1 MRVEGGVAVGR
12 ESLVDQLIAELLDDI
27 VAGRLVPGGPLPAEA
42 DLASRFDVS
51 RLTIREA
58 IRKLQAQ
65 GMVHTVPGRR
75 SELNAVSRW
84 TDIGAALQVAE
95 AQIGR
100 AESSIQLLQ
109 LRRMIET
116 GACAMA
122 ATRMGPDGLE
132 QLERELD
139 GMRAAAA
146 INDVAEFVIHDIAF
160 HDVILDSCGNRF
172 VRTLFDPLQALLR
185 ERRTETSRVP
195 AVQEHAIEMHA
206 AVIDAL
212 RTQDADRA
220 HAAMS
225 AHMDQTERDLIRYVL

>member
-1 MRVEGGVAVGR
+1 MGR

-27 VAGRLVPGGPLPAEA
+27 VAGRLVPGESLPAEA
-42 DLASRFDVS
+42 ELATRFDVN
-51 RLTIREA
+51 RLTLREA

-65 GMVHTVPGRR
+65 GIVHTVPGRR
-75 SELNAVSRW
+75 SELNPVSRW

-100 AESSIQLLQ
+100 ADSSIQLLQ

-122 ATRMGPDGLE
+122 ATRMGPADLQRME
-132 QLERELD
+132 QELD
-139 GMRAAAA
+139 GMRAASA
-146 INDVAEFVIHDIAF
+146 INDVEAFVMHDIAF

-172 VRTLFDPLQALLR
+172 VRTLFDPLQALLIQ
-185 ERRTETSRVP
+185 RRTDTSRVP

-206 AVIDAL
+206 AVLEAL
-212 RTQDADRA
+212 RTQDADLA

-225 AHMDQTERDLIRYVL
+225 AHMDQTERDLIR

>member
-1 MRVEGGVAVGR
+1 MGR

-27 VAGRLVPGGPLPAEA
+27 VAGRLVPGESLPAVAE
-42 DLASRFDVS
+42 LATRFDVN
-51 RLTIREA
+51 RLTLREA

-65 GMVHTVPGRR
+65 GIVHTVPGRR
-75 SELNAVSRW
+75 SELNPVSRW

-100 AESSIQLLQ
+100 ADSSIQLLQ

-116 GACAMA
+116 GACAIA
-122 ATRMGPDGLE
+122 ATRMGPADLQRME
-132 QLERELD
+132 QELD
-139 GMRAAAA
+139 GMRAASA
-146 INDVAEFVIHDIAF
+146 INDVEAFVMHDIAF

-172 VRTLFDPLQALLR
+172 VRTLFDPLQALLIQ
-185 ERRTETSRVP
+185 RRTDTSRVP

-206 AVIDAL
+206 AVLEAL
-212 RTQDADRA
+212 RTQDADLA

>member
-1 MRVEGGVAVGR
+1 MAT
-12 ESLVDQLIAELLDDI
+12 
-27 VAGRLVPGGPLPAEA
+27 
-42 DLASRFDVS
+42 RFDVN
-51 RLTIREA
+51 RLTLREA

-65 GMVHTVPGRR
+65 GIVHTVPGRR
-75 SELNAVSRW
+75 SELNPVSRW

-100 AESSIQLLQ
+100 ADSSIQLLQ

-122 ATRMGPDGLE
+122 ATRMGPADLQRME
-132 QLERELD
+132 QELD
-139 GMRAAAA
+139 GMRAASA
-146 INDVAEFVIHDIAF
+146 INDVEAFVMHDIAF

-172 VRTLFDPLQALLR
+172 VRTLFDPLQALLIQ
-185 ERRTETSRVP
+185 RRTDTSRVP

-206 AVIDAL
+206 AVLEAL
-212 RTQDADRA
+212 RTQDADLA